1 MNFKEAQPE
10 RLLYRIVWMESLEEE
25 LIGSSYIALGDRQ
38 MNAEKFRL
46 SPWSTVDFLKAY
58 YWLIFSCLFL
68 RIISFGVIL
77 FLLQEGLGHS
87 LWCLILKIYPFYL

>member
-10 RLLYRIVWMESLEEE
+10 RLLYRIVLMESLEEE

-58 YWLIFSCLFL
+58 YDSFFRVCFCESSPLVLFYSCYK
-68 RIISFGVIL
+68 RAWGIL
-77 FLLQEGLGHS
+77 FDV
-87 LWCLILKIYPFYL
+87 

>member
-46 SPWSTVDFLKAY
+46 SP
-58 YWLIFSCLFL
+58 
-68 RIISFGVIL
+68 
-77 FLLQEGLGHS
+77 
-87 LWCLILKIYPFYL
+87 